1 MSKEDI
7 QWNSSWKLLSLD
19 VGQYGIREIM
29 RYSIKSDHLSQLV
42 LLNSKYI
49 AQLLCIGLGLV

>member
-7 QWNSSWKLLSLD
+7 QLNSSWKLLSLA
-19 VGQYGIREIM
+19 VGQFGIREIM
-29 RYSIKSDHLSQLV
+29 RYSIKSGHLSHHV

-49 AQLLCIGLGLV
+49 AH